1 MRRSSPTGVGA
12 RSGSDRRISCQPPR
26 CAGRSAQPVWPA
38 LACVAVAVLRFAF
51 SPLCL
56 PIVGVALV
64 LILPAAVATARFP
77 PQPCLAHCRT
87 PFPSS
92 QVVVPPP
99 QAHAHVVLC
108 PGTTTHTY
116 THSPTQPLHTC
127 CAAAP
132 PALHQLHASPTSTPP
147 VLFFSI
153 LQPVEPART
162 RKNQPTCVHYL
173 HTLCHPLPT

>member
-132 PALHQLHASPTSTPP
+132 SPPSTTRFTNKHAPRTFFFYPAAS
-147 VLFFSI
+147 
-153 LQPVEPART
+153 
-162 RKNQPTCVHYL
+162 
-173 HTLCHPLPT
+173 